1 MYLVDTSIWIHALRP
16 TGNAEIQARLKP
28 LIVNGQ
34 TAVTEWILLELM
46 TGLVK
51 SEQPSSLLQWFTPVP
66 RLPFNPEWWDTA
78 WDLAGRLRRHGVSPS
93 AAVCLIATIAMKHQ
107 AVSAF
112 RRALQVPSTSSKEQ
126 VQILY
131 LLGRTLESLDRIP
144 EALEAYRWLRR
155 EAPQYRDVA
164 MRIQSLSTRRMH
176 TDNRSPWA
184 TQASQMWQGLRARII
199 HEGLSRKRADA
210 K

>member
-28 LIVNGQ
+28 LIVDGQ
-34 TAVTEWILLELM
+34 TTLTEWILLELM

-93 AAVCLIATIAMKHQ
+93 AADCLIATIATKHQ
-107 AVSAF
+107 VTLIHCDTDFEAMKPIL
-112 RRALQVPSTSSKEQ
+112 RLQ
-126 VQILY
+126 
-131 LLGRTLESLDRIP
+131 TLD
-144 EALEAYRWLRR
+144 WT
-155 EAPQYRDVA
+155 QY
-164 MRIQSLSTRRMH
+164 
-176 TDNRSPWA
+176 
-184 TQASQMWQGLRARII
+184 LRA
-199 HEGLSRKRADA
+199 S
-210 K
+210 